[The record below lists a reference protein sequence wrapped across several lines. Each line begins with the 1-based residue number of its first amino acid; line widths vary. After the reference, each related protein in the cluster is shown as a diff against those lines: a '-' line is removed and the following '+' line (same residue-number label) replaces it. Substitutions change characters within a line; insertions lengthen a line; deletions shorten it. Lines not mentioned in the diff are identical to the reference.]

1 MTHKAITLLGMSGV
15 GKTRLAA
22 ILRADNW
29 FNYSVDYRIGS
40 HYLRQDIIMDLK
52 RLAMGVPELRDLLK
66 SDSIDITPNISIDH
80 LKPVSNYLGKLGNP
94 QSGGFSLAEF
104 QRRQARF
111 NQAEIRALNDL
122 PLFLSFA
129 REVYEC
135 QGLVNDAGGSL
146 CDLYENLAEPEFTQL
161 LAMLAEHSQ
170 IVYIETDAADQQQL
184 VERAQADP
192 KPMYY
197 RPSFLGSQLQQYL
210 ELKQIEYSAQIEPDD
225 FLRWIFPQLYQERLP
240 RYAAIARQYGRSLP
254 ASSIAAVTC
263 AQDFYDL
270 LN

>member
-1 MTHKAITLLGMSGV
+1 MIYRCSSASPAKSTNAKAWST
-15 GKTRLAA
+15 TLAA
-22 ILRADNW
+22 ASATFTKISPSPNSL
-29 FNYSVDYRIGS
+29 
-40 HYLRQDIIMDLK
+40 
-52 RLAMGVPELRDLLK
+52 ELL
-66 SDSIDITPNISIDH
+66 T
-80 LKPVSNYLGKLGNP
+80 
-94 QSGGFSLAEF
+94 
-104 QRRQARF
+104 
-111 NQAEIRALNDL
+111 
-122 PLFLSFA
+122 
-129 REVYEC
+129 
-135 QGLVNDAGGSL
+135 
-146 CDLYENLAEPEFTQL
+146 
-161 LAMLAEHSQ
+161 MLAEHSQ

-197 RPSFLGSQLQQYL
+197 RPSFLQAQLQQYL

-240 RYAAIARQYGRSLP
+240 RYAAIAQQYGRSLP